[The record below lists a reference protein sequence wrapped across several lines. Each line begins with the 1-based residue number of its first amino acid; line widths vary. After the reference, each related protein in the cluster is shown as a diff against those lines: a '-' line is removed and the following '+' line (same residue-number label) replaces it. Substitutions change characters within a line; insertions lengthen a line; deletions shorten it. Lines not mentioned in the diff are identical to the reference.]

1 MQLSKSKNSWKN
13 ILWTFAWKLLKNSK
27 FSIIQ
32 YCCILFFFKK
42 TMKNKLTVVFPTRP
56 NIQNIKW
63 LLWSLDQQTFQ
74 DFKVIGIIDSKLT
87 QKEFDELKKES
98 LDWLKNIQDRV
109 YFISNVNSDFVP
121 QKWVSYV
128 RNYGIK
134 LADTEFLNLFDD
146 DEILKPDYLEKSF
159 EIYGRIK
166 SSPNPFLEKE
176 GEHSPLFFKE
186 GNKGWFK
193 EFVLVPKLMF
203 RQTWKI
209 QNEWFDYY
217 NFWTSRPH
225 QFHFKWEKFAQIQMY
240 SWNSLFWPTKIFQEV
255 LFDERF
261 DFVYEDLEFT
271 YRIHKAGYPIFISSE
286 LEIFHME
293 RDKTL
298 LEDARIGSEF
308 QCHRKARHRM
318 RFVRKNA
325 TIIQK
330 IQFYLLWFWAQPLR
344 LISKIIRLAPK
355 KDRKTLIWALICGTR
370 DWMKN

>member
-1 MQLSKSKNSWKN
+1 
-13 ILWTFAWKLLKNSK
+13 
-27 FSIIQ
+27 
-32 YCCILFFFKK
+32 
-42 TMKNKLTVVFPTRP
+42 MKNKLTVVFPTRP

-87 QKEFDELKKES
+87 QTEFDELKKES

-109 YFISNVNSDFVP
+109 HFISNVNSDFIP

-134 LADTEFLNLFDD
+134 LTDTEFLNLFDD

-159 EIYGRIK
+159 DIYNKI
-166 SSPNPFLEKE
+166 LWEKA
-176 GEHSPLFFKE
+176 GLKE
-186 GNKGWFK
+186 C
-193 EFVLVPKLMF
+193 VLVPKLMF

-255 LFDERF
+255 LFDEKF

-271 YRIHKAGYPIFISSE
+271 YRIHKAWYPIFISSE
-286 LEIFHME
+286 LEVYHME
-293 RDKTL
+293 RDKTQ
-298 LEDARIGSEF
+298 LEDAWIGSEF

-318 RFVRKNA
+318 RFIRKNA
-325 TIIQK
+325 TTIQK

-344 LISKIIRLAPK
+344 LISKIICLAPK
-355 KDRKTLIWALICGTR
+355 RDRKILIWVLIRGTR

>member
-1 MQLSKSKNSWKN
+1 
-13 ILWTFAWKLLKNSK
+13 
-27 FSIIQ
+27 
-32 YCCILFFFKK
+32 
-42 TMKNKLTVVFPTRP
+42 MKNKLTIAFPTRP

-63 LLWSLDQQTFQ
+63 LLWSLDKQTFQ
-74 DFKVIGIIDSKLT
+74 DFKVIVLIDSKLT
-87 QKEFDELKKES
+87 QKEFDDLKKES
-98 LDWLKNIQDRV
+98 VNWFKRIKDKV
-109 YFISNVNSDFVP
+109 KFISNVNSDFIP

-159 EIYGRIK
+159 EIYEKILG
-166 SSPNPFLEKE
+166 EKE
-176 GEHSPLFFKE
+176 EL
-186 GNKGWFK
+186 K
-193 EFVLVPKLMF
+193 EFILVPKLMF
-203 RQTWKI
+203 RQTWQI

-225 QFHFKWEKFAQIQMY
+225 SFHFKWEEFAQIQMF
-240 SWNSLFWPTKIFQEV
+240 SGNSLFGPTKIFQEI

-271 YRIHKAGYPIFISSE
+271 YRIHKAWYPIFISSA
-286 LEIFHME
+286 LEIYHME

-298 LEDARIGSEF
+298 LENAWIGSEF

-318 RFVRKNA
+318 RFIKKNA
-325 TIIQK
+325 TKLQK

-344 LISKIIRLAPK
+344 LIFKIIRFAPM
-355 KDRKTLIWALICGTR
+355 KDRKVLIWALIRGTA
-370 DWMKN
+370 DWMKNK

>member
-1 MQLSKSKNSWKN
+1 
-13 ILWTFAWKLLKNSK
+13 
-27 FSIIQ
+27 
-32 YCCILFFFKK
+32 
-42 TMKNKLTVVFPTRP
+42 MKNKLTIAFPTRP

-63 LLWSLDQQTFQ
+63 LLWSLDKQNFQ
-74 DFKVIGIIDSKLT
+74 DFKVIVLIDSKLT
-87 QKEFDELKKES
+87 DKEFDDLKKQALE
-98 LDWLKNIQDRV
+98 WLKNIQNRIN
-109 YFISNVNSDFVP
+109 FISNVNSDFVP

-159 EIYGRIK
+159 EIYDKILNK
-166 SSPNPFLEKE
+166 KE
-176 GEHSPLFFKE
+176 VL
-186 GNKGWFK
+186 K
-193 EFVLVPKLMF
+193 EFIIVPKLMF

-225 QFHFKWEKFAQIQMY
+225 AFHFRWEKIAQIQMF
-240 SWNSLFWPTKIFQEV
+240 SGNSLFGPTKIFQKV

-271 YRIHKAGYPIFISSE
+271 YRIHKTWYPIFISSE
-286 LEIFHME
+286 LEIYHME

-298 LEDARIGSEF
+298 LENAWIGSEF

-318 RFVRKNA
+318 RFIKKNA
-325 TIIQK
+325 TKLQK

-344 LISKIIRLAPK
+344 LILKIIRFAPAK
-355 KDRKTLIWALICGTR
+355 NWKPLILALIRGTKE
-370 DWMKN
+370 WMKN